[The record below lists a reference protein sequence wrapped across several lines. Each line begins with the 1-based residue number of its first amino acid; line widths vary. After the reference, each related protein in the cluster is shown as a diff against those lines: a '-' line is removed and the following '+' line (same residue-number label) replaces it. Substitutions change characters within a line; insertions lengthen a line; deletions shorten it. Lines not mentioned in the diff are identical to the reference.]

1 VAEREPAV
9 LSTVAVAGRLV
20 DELEHTPDAAEPLLA
35 ALAQLTSCDSAL
47 LAVVDGATGRHRL
60 LANVGYPEAV
70 AAFVVE
76 AYPRSC
82 PGYAFTRGVGLP
94 VRMCDIPFD
103 YRETRAYSEVLA
115 PAGFHEGVTV
125 PLRSGGGQYTG
136 LLALSSVGRRPASA
150 EALVAL
156 SALSP
161 RLASVTGPHR
171 AGVRDLFVRDGEVL
185 ITVATGPGRVHL
197 PPGADDDLPLTRAE
211 LLAVARLTAR
221 SRRDRVGFFHQDRQR
236 RWWAVRA
243 QRTGST
249 GPGVPDVVLTAR
261 EQDPPHGLTAREL
274 EILTLMV
281 PGLPNAEIAARL
293 HASVSTVKTHVE
305 HILAKLGS
313 SSRAGAVGT
322 ASDHLLLSW
331 PHLDRAEDQPSDR

>member
-1 VAEREPAV
+1 MTRADVAGREPG
-9 LSTVAVAGRLV
+9 LLNTVAVAGRLV
-20 DELEHTPDAAEPLLA
+20 DELEHAPDAAEPLLT
-35 ALAQLTSCDSAL
+35 ALAEMASCDSAL

-70 AAFVVE
+70 AEFVVE
-76 AYPRSC
+76 SYPGSC

-103 YRETRAYSEVLA
+103 YRQTRAYCEVLG

-125 PLRSGGGQYTG
+125 PLRSGGGEYTG
-136 LLALSSVGRRPASA
+136 LLTLSSIDRRPASA

-156 SALSP
+156 SALSS
-161 RLASVTGPHR
+161 RLASVTRPRR
-171 AGVRDLFVRDGEVL
+171 AGAEALFVRAGEVL
-185 ITVATGPGRVHL
+185 VTVATGPGRVHL
-197 PPGADDDLPLTRAE
+197 PPGADDDLPLTRVE

-221 SRRDRVGFFHQDRQR
+221 SRRDRVGFFHHDRQR

-243 QRTGST
+243 QRTAPA
-249 GPGVPDVVLTAR
+249 GPTVPDVVLTVR
-261 EQDPPHGLTAREL
+261 EQEPPHGLTVREL

-281 PGLPNAEIAARL
+281 RGLPNAEIAARL
-293 HASVSTVKTHVE
+293 HTSISTVKTHVE

-313 SSRAGAVGT
+313 TSRAGAVGT

-331 PHLDRAEDQPSDR
+331 AHLE